1 MPLQMGRY
9 NHRCGRIKSDSTGT
23 QMSIIAVGGIGQNGA
38 YLSSVEVLNDGS
50 SQWTPGPELPDE
62 IHSPA
67 IIQDPNGGVILIGGH
82 SKFIRICHL
91 TVSFFK
97 LEVICLDNKKDC

>member
-1 MPLQMGRY
+1 
-9 NHRCGRIKSDSTGT
+9 
-23 QMSIIAVGGIGQNGA
+23 MSIIAVGGIGQNGA

-50 SQWTPGPELPDE
+50 SQWTLGPELPDE

-67 IIQDPNGGVILIGGH
+67 IVQDPKGGVILIGGH

-97 LEVICLDNKKDC
+97 LEVICFGWVLVALLFVLVAHYKTMRSN